1 MNSTRLT
8 ESDPPDGILLF
19 LLTFYSSQKLKVT
32 ALRPWL
38 ISHDELLGFIVT
50 FALSENVHLSQL
62 LEAKTY
68 YLFWKKK
75 KSGVCETAMAL
86 GPIKLNNVS

>member
-19 LLTFYSSQKLKVT
+19 LLTFYSSQKLEVT

-38 ISHDELLGFIVT
+38 ISHYEHLGFIVT

-62 LEAKTY
+62 LEANTY
-68 YLFWKKK
+68 YLFWKK